1 MISRLIYGIYYIILC
16 ACTYTFFHND
26 RIVSVR
32 KTSYLNLE
40 SEAYLRRRK
49 IYTWHRIYIY
59 IKETK
64 CTRDIEYIYKRRNI
78 HISDIE
84 YTYIRVEIS
93 FLK

>member
-1 MISRLIYGIYYIILC
+1 MEYIISFYVHVRIY
-16 ACTYTFFHND
+16 TYVYTFFHND

-59 IKETK
+59 IRNEMYTWH
-64 CTRDIEYIYKRRNI
+64 RIYIYKRRNI